1 MRSLPYQKER
11 KCKEYR
17 LRNKKKLHSDC
28 HFDVSQSDDYEMCET
43 LNHYL
48 LVVPAYSTNS
58 IVSFSLPST
67 QTHIYIRVCVCVCCR
82 RVFMC
87 VRVCVRVLWMHV
99 RVWCVDS
106 GGSSLKS
113 TFSLRNWTFSK
124 Y

>member
-67 QTHIYIRVCVCVCCR
+67 QTYIYIYVFVCVYVVAVCLCVCVYVSAYYGCTY
-82 RVFMC
+82 
-87 VRVCVRVLWMHV
+87 VCGVLILVVVH
-99 RVWCVDS
+99 
-106 GGSSLKS
+106 
-113 TFSLRNWTFSK
+113 
-124 Y
+124 